1 MGDEDLVH
9 NYLVER
15 RLAGRLPDRIR
26 IWDETL
32 RDGEQTPGVA
42 FTPEEKLTIASLLD
56 EMGVPLMDV
65 GIPVVSSEEARGV
78 RLIAD
83 AGLDAS
89 IMAAARV
96 VRKDVE
102 ACVDA
107 GVDEIALFIACSDL
121 HMKYKLNMTRQEV
134 KDAAVRETEYAKD
147 HGLKVSFVTE
157 DTFRA
162 DLDYVAEL
170 YRACIEAG
178 ATRAVIC
185 DTVGVMTPVGIRWF
199 FEQVRNRLPPIQLS
213 FHGHN
218 DFGLA
223 VANSLAAVEAGV
235 EVPHTCVNGL
245 GERSG
250 NASFEELVLALEA
263 LYGYKTGIDVARMY
277 EVSRLVEKLSGIPVG
292 VNKPLVGYNAFSHES
307 GIHAD
312 GVIKHTSTYEP
323 IQPERIGRTRQ
334 FIYGKH
340 TGSTS
345 VAEKL
350 KGSGVEAT
358 KDQVAS
364 LVQLIKEFSESKSK
378 VDHQA
383 FIELFREREDRRRG
397 ITEEEFW
404 ILAKRAGLTL
414 PPEHDPKF
422 PRYSLEPPKE
432 TGTALR

>member
-1 MGDEDLVH
+1 MGDEALIH
-9 NYLVER
+9 NYIIER
-15 RLAGRLPDRIR
+15 GLAANLPEKTVL
-26 IWDETL
+26 WDETL

-42 FTPEEKLTIASLLD
+42 FTPEEKLQIATLLD

-65 GIPVVSSEEARGV
+65 GIPVVSKEESRGV
-78 RLIAD
+78 KSIAN

-89 IMAAARV
+89 IMAAARA

-102 ACVDA
+102 ACVDCE
-107 GVDEIALFIACSDL
+107 VDEIALFIACSDL
-121 HMKYKLNMTRQEV
+121 HLKYKLNMTREQV
-134 KDAAVRETEYAKD
+134 KEAAVRETEYAKD

-162 DLDYVAEL
+162 DLDYVVEL
-170 YRACIEAG
+170 YNACIEAG

-199 FEQVRNRLPPIQLS
+199 VEQLKPRFHKVQLS

-223 VANSLAAVEAGV
+223 VANSLAAVEVGV

-250 NASFEELVLALEA
+250 NASFEELVMALEA
-263 LYGYKTGIDVARMY
+263 LYGYDTGIDVSRMY
-277 EVSRLVEKLSGIPVG
+277 EVSRLVEKLSGVPVG
-292 VNKPLVGYNAFSHES
+292 VNKPVVGYNAFSHES

-312 GVIKHTSTYEP
+312 GVIKHTATYEP

-340 TGSTS
+340 TGSTAVGERLRS
-345 VAEKL
+345 
-350 KGSGVEAT
+350 SGVVAT
-358 KDQVAS
+358 QDQVQG
-364 LVQLIKEFSESKSK
+364 LVQLIKEFAESKSK
-378 VDHQA
+378 VDHLA

-397 ITEEEFW
+397 ITDEEFW
-404 ILAKRAGLTL
+404 LLAKRAGLSV
-414 PPEHDPKF
+414 PPEHEVRF
-422 PRYSLEPPKE
+422 PRYILDTPKD
-432 TGTALR
+432 TGSSPR

>member
-1 MGDEDLVH
+1 MGDEALVH
-9 NYLVER
+9 NYITER
-15 RLAGRLPDRIR
+15 RLAGRLPDKIL

-42 FTPEEKLTIASLLD
+42 FTPEEKLTIATLLD
-56 EMGVPLMDV
+56 DMGVPLMDA
-65 GIPVVSSEEARGV
+65 GIPVVSAEEARGV

-89 IMAAARV
+89 IMAAARA
-96 VRKDVE
+96 VRKDVD

-107 GVDEIALFIACSDL
+107 GVDEVALFIACSDL
-121 HMKYKLNMTRQEV
+121 HLKYKLNMTREQVQE
-134 KDAAVRETEYAKD
+134 AAVRETEYAKA

-162 DLDYVAEL
+162 DLDYVVQL
-170 YRACIEAG
+170 YNACIEAG

-185 DTVGVMTPVGIRWF
+185 DTVGVMSPVGIRWF
-199 FEQVRNRLPPIQLS
+199 VEQVRPRFHQVELS

-250 NASFEELVLALEA
+250 NASFEELVMALEA
-263 LYGYKTGIDVARMY
+263 LYGYRTGIDVTRMY
-277 EVSRLVEKLSGIPVG
+277 EVSRLVEKLSGVPVG
-292 VNKPLVGYNAFSHES
+292 VNKPVVGYNAFSHES

-312 GVIKHTSTYEP
+312 GVIKHTATYEP
-323 IQPERIGRTRQ
+323 IQPERIGRSRQ

-350 KGSGVEAT
+350 KQNRVEAS
-358 KDQVAS
+358 KEQVQQ
-364 LVQLIKEFSESKSK
+364 LVQLIKEYSESKSK

-383 FIELFREREDRRRG
+383 FIEHFREREDRRRG

-404 ILAKRAGLTL
+404 LLAKRAGLAV
-414 PPEHDPKF
+414 PPGREPTF
-422 PRYSLEPPKE
+422 PRYNLEPPKE
-432 TGTALR
+432 QGAALR

>member
-1 MGDEDLVH
+1 MADEDLVH
-9 NYLVER
+9 NYIVER
-15 RLAGRLPDRIR
+15 KLAADLPEKVLL
-26 IWDETL
+26 WDETM

-42 FTPEEKLTIASLLD
+42 FSPEEKLQIATLLD
-56 EMGVPLMDV
+56 DMHVPLMDV
-65 GIPVVSSEEARGV
+65 GIPVVSKEEARGV
-78 RLIAD
+78 KGIAN

-89 IMAAARV
+89 IMAAARA

-102 ACVDA
+102 ACVDCD
-107 GVDEIALFIACSDL
+107 VDEIAVFIACSDL
-121 HMKYKLNMTRQEV
+121 HMKYKLNMTRDQV
-134 KDAAVRETEYAKD
+134 KEAAVRETVYAKD

-162 DLDYVAEL
+162 DLDFVVEL
-170 YRACIEAG
+170 YNACIDAG

-199 FEQVRNRLPPIQLS
+199 VDQVRPRLRNVELS

-250 NASFEELVLALEA
+250 NASFEELVMALES
-263 LYGYKTGIDVARMY
+263 LDGHRTGIDVSRMY

-292 VNKPLVGYNAFSHES
+292 VNKPVVGYNAFSHES

-312 GVIKHTSTYEP
+312 GVIKHTATYEP

-340 TGSTS
+340 TGSTA
-345 VAEKL
+345 VEEKL
-350 KGSGVEAT
+350 RSRGVQASKE
-358 KDQVAS
+358 QVVS
-364 LVQLIKEFSESKSK
+364 LVTLIKEYSEGKSK
-378 VDHQA
+378 VDPQA
-383 FIELFREREDRRRG
+383 FIELFREREERRRG
-397 ITEEEFW
+397 ISEDEFW
-404 ILAKRAGLTL
+404 ALAKRAGIEVPQELV
-414 PPEHDPKF
+414 PPF
-422 PRYSLEPPKE
+422 QRYALEPPKQP
-432 TGTALR
+432 GSAL